1 MSGFIGSGDL
11 YFDRLDD
18 SGNSTGGF
26 ILIGNATKLELKPD
40 SDTKDRVS
48 RQRDTYGQVL
58 DSISLPKPT
67 KISLSVDELQLSN
80 LAIAMLGTVVEVSS
94 TSGSVS
100 PGSVGIGNFTAG
112 QPNIWQQ
119 LPNTYIS
126 NVVLK
131 SADEVVEYV
140 IGEDYNV
147 NERLGLV
154 ETFGD
159 TINPDDELRISYSYS
174 VPAQFRI
181 DGSTQSVVKGKI
193 KLDGVNRVNG
203 QPVIVEI
210 DEAVLSPKSAID
222 FLADKF
228 LELSLE
234 GVCRT
239 LPGKTSPYTVTLG

>member
-11 YFDRLDD
+11 YFDRLDEN
-18 SGNSTGGF
+18 GNSTGF

-67 KISLSVDELQLSN
+67 KISLAIDELQLSN
-80 LAIAMLGTVVEVSS
+80 LAIAMLGTIISVPVS
-94 TSGSVS
+94 SGSVT

-119 LPNTYIS
+119 LPNTYVS
-126 NVVLK
+126 NIALK
-131 SADEVVEYV
+131 SVDDVVEYA
-140 IGEDYNV
+140 ITDFNV
-147 NERLGLV
+147 NERLGLIT
-154 ETFGD
+154 TFGSN
-159 TINPDDELRISYSYS
+159 IQPDDELRISYDYE